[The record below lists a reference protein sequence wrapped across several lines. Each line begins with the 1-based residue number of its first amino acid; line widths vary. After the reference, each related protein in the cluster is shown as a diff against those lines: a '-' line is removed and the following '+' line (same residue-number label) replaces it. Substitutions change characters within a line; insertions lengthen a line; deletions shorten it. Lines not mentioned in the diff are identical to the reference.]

1 MRSLILVRH
10 AEAAP
15 AAPGGDDYSRR
26 LTERGIAQAQ
36 QLRQW
41 ATDASAL
48 GQYGPVTALVSAA
61 ARTRQTFREAFE
73 ETPFVHLSYES
84 ELIYNGRRDVSA
96 EDLLIELQAIDPVST
111 SLLVV
116 GHNPTMTELLW
127 TLTGSLPASARDGAP
142 LASAY
147 VVALPDDAPVG
158 LAHYDLVTAYLPD

>member
-15 AAPGGDDYSRR
+15 AAPGGDDYLRR
-26 LTERGIAQAQ
+26 LTERGVAQAQ

-41 ATDASAL
+41 VIDATAL
-48 GQYGPVTALVSAA
+48 GQFGPVTAMVSSA

-73 ETPFVHLSYES
+73 ETPFVHFSYES
-84 ELIYNGRRDVSA
+84 ELIYNGRRDVST
-96 EDLLIELQAIDPVST
+96 EDVLIELQAIDPITT

-127 TLTGSLPASARDGAP
+127 TLTGSLPASWPRAR
-142 LASAY
+142 SR
-147 VVALPDDAPVG
+147 
-158 LAHYDLVTAYLPD
+158 

>member
-15 AAPGGDDYSRR
+15 AAPGGDDYLRR
-26 LTERGIAQAQ
+26 LTERGVAQAQ

-41 ATDASAL
+41 VIDATAL
-48 GQYGPVTALVSAA
+48 GQFGPVTAMVSSA

-73 ETPFVHLSYES
+73 ETPFVHFSYES
-84 ELIYNGRRDVSA
+84 ELIYNGYRDVST
-96 EDLLIELQAIDPVST
+96 EDVLIELQAIDPITT

-127 TLTGSLPASARDGAP
+127 TLTGSLPASAREGSP

-147 VVALPDDAPVG
+147 VLALPDDAPVG
-158 LAHYDLVTAYLPD
+158 LAHYELVTAYLPD